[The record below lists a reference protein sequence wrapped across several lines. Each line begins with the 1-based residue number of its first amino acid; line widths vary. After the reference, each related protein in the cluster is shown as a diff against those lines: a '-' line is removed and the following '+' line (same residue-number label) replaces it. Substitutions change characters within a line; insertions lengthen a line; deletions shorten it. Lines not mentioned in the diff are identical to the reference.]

1 VFALMPKL
9 MEKAGTSHKGT
20 VTGFYTVLVDG
31 DDVNE
36 PIADTARGILDGH
49 IWLSR
54 KLANQNHYP
63 AIDVLGSISRLMSKL
78 ALPEHMRAASA
89 LRDVLATYR
98 ASEDLIS
105 IGAYQPGAN
114 ASLDRAVEMMPYVKA
129 FLCQASDE
137 ATSLDDAVQAL
148 LTLFGQEPFDPA
160 SHGAAA

>member
-1 VFALMPKL
+1 
-9 MEKAGTSHKGT
+9 
-20 VTGFYTVLVDG
+20 VLVDG

-36 PIADTARGILDGH
+36 PIADAARGILDGH

-63 AIDVLGSISRLMSKL
+63 AIDVLGSISRLMSTL
-78 ALPEHMRAASA
+78 ASPEHQRAASE

-114 ASLDRAVEMMPYVKA
+114 LNLDRAVTMMPYVKA
-129 FLCQASDE
+129 LLCQSSSE
-137 ATSLDDAVQAL
+137 ATSIDDAVQGL
-148 LTLFGQEPFDPA
+148 LTLFGQAPQ
-160 SHGAAA
+160 GLAA